1 MMVNASVDTPAEFE
15 QRIGRAVRQL
25 RLDSGYGQEEL
36 AARANVSRIAVQ
48 SLEAG
53 RGSRLV
59 TLVRVLGA
67 LGRLDLLDT
76 LRPRETVSPME
87 ALAAQRRASRGAVEH
102 PRVRRARG

>member
-1 MMVNASVDTPAEFE
+1 MIVEASVGTPAEVE

-36 AARANVSRIAVQ
+36 AARASVSRTAVQ
-48 SLEAG
+48 TLEAG

-67 LGRLDLLDT
+67 LDRLELLDA

-102 PRVRRARG
+102 PRVRRSRG